1 MQQELYQMGTSQ
13 LEESLGEPLKPEIS
27 EGGN

>member
-1 MQQELYQMGTSQ
+1 MQQERQMGTSQ